1 MHLHVSLVRLLKRLW
16 HAGGLNIKFEA
27 SANSYIVAGNSGKS
41 GLATGDDM
49 QVATEFLNA
58 SLPIT
63 PCLTALC
70 LECLADM
77 QARAQAAEEALAAA
91 NTAAEGERLALQ
103 GQVDE
108 SRTVVGQWKEAYE
121 KLQSQ
126 YEAIQVSPYTQKGRG
141 VLSHCLYTILCLDWY
156 TVGPSRA
163 YHRTTSKAQQ
173 GFDLLSAIEAIL
185 IVAGSV

>member
-1 MHLHVSLVRLLKRLW
+1 
-16 HAGGLNIKFEA
+16 
-27 SANSYIVAGNSGKS
+27 
-41 GLATGDDM
+41 M
-49 QVATEFLNA
+49 QVATELLNA
-58 SLPIT
+58 SLPII
-63 PCLTALC
+63 PCLMALC

-126 YEAIQVSPYTQKGRG
+126 YEAIQVSPYIQKGC
-141 VLSHCLYTILCLDWY
+141 VYLPHCLHSFSI
-156 TVGPSRA
+156 
-163 YHRTTSKAQQ
+163 
-173 GFDLLSAIEAIL
+173 
-185 IVAGSV
+185 

>member
-1 MHLHVSLVRLLKRLW
+1 
-16 HAGGLNIKFEA
+16 
-27 SANSYIVAGNSGKS
+27 
-41 GLATGDDM
+41 M
-49 QVATEFLNA
+49 QVATEFFNA

-126 YEAIQVSPYTQKGRG
+126 YEAIQVSPYPQKGCG
-141 VLSHCLYTILCLDWY
+141 VLSHCLYTILCLD
-156 TVGPSRA
+156 
-163 YHRTTSKAQQ
+163 
-173 GFDLLSAIEAIL
+173 
-185 IVAGSV
+185 